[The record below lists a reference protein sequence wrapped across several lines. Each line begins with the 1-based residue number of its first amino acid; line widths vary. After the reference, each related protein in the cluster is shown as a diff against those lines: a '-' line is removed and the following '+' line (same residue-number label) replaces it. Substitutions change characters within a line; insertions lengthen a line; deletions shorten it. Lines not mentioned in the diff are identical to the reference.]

1 MLVLVT
7 YDVAIT
13 SAGGA
18 KRLRKVAKICEQYG
32 IRVQNSVFECVVD
45 ATQKKKLELD
55 LIKVIDQKVDS
66 IRIYQLGNHYRGKVT
81 HIGAKVMIN
90 VEDPLIF

>member
-13 SAGGA
+13 TAGGE
-18 KRLRKVAKICEQYG
+18 KRLRRVAKICEQYG

-45 ATQKKKLELD
+45 ATQKKKLEID
-55 LIKVIDQKVDS
+55 LMKVIDQTVDS
-66 IRIYQLGNHYRGKVT
+66 IRIYQLGNQYRNKVT
-81 HIGAKVMIN
+81 HIGAKVTFN
-90 VEDPLIF
+90 VEEPLIF

>member
-13 SAGGA
+13 TNGGA
-18 KRLRKVAKICEQYG
+18 TRLRRVAKICEQYG
-32 IRVQNSVFECVVD
+32 VRVQNSVFECIVD
-45 ATQKKKLELD
+45 ATQKKKLEMD
-55 LIKVIDQKVDS
+55 LMKVINQQSDS
-66 IRIYQLGNHYRGKVT
+66 IRIYQLGNQYRNKVN
-81 HIGAKVMIN
+81 HIGAKETLN

>member
-13 SAGGA
+13 TDGGA
-18 KRLRKVAKICEQYG
+18 ARLRRVAKICEQYG
-32 IRVQNSVFECVVD
+32 VRVQNSVFECIVD
-45 ATQKKKLELD
+45 ATQKKMLEVELM
-55 LIKVIDQKVDS
+55 KVIDKQVDS
-66 IRIYQLGNHYRGKVT
+66 IRIYQLGNQYRNKVK
-81 HIGAKVMIN
+81 HMGAKETIN

>member
-13 SAGGA
+13 TNGGA
-18 KRLRKVAKICEQYG
+18 TRLRRVAKICEQYG
-32 IRVQNSVFECVVD
+32 VRVQNSVFECIVD
-45 ATQKKKLELD
+45 ATQKKRLEMD
-55 LIKVIDQKVDS
+55 LMKVIDQQTDS
-66 IRIYQLGNHYRGKVT
+66 IRIYQLGNQYRNKVK
-81 HIGAKVMIN
+81 HIGAKETIN

>member
-13 SAGGA
+13 TNGGA
-18 KRLRKVAKICEQYG
+18 ARLRRVAKICEQYG
-32 IRVQNSVFECVVD
+32 VRVQNSVFECIVD
-45 ATQKKKLELD
+45 ATQKKRLEMD
-55 LIKVIDQKVDS
+55 LIKVIDQQSDS
-66 IRIYQLGNHYRGKVT
+66 IRIYQLGNQYRNKVN
-81 HIGAKVMIN
+81 HIGAKETLN

>member
-13 SAGGA
+13 TNGGA
-18 KRLRKVAKICEQYG
+18 TRLRRVAKICEQYG
-32 IRVQNSVFECVVD
+32 VRVQNSVFECIVD
-45 ATQKKKLELD
+45 ATQKKRLEMD
-55 LIKVIDQKVDS
+55 LMKVIDQQSDS
-66 IRIYQLGNHYRGKVT
+66 IRIYQLGNQYRNKVN
-81 HIGAKVMIN
+81 HFGAKETLN